1 MLTIKCMSVL
11 CKITSKLDMTPV
23 IDVLKS
29 ADIFE
34 AATNKKDALAQLT
47 PDKAG
52 ELAMQTLSAILPQL
66 DIVGEF
72 LPELIAAYK
81 KITIDEA
88 CELDALEVIDE
99 IVHDRGIIS
108 FFKRALPGK
117 VEQTL
122 TDSSTSIMTGA

>member
-1 MLTIKCMSVL
+1 MN
-11 CKITSKLDMTPV
+11 PV
-23 IDVLKS
+23 IDVLKG

-34 AATNKKDALAQLT
+34 AAVNKKDALAQLT

-52 ELAMQTLSAILPQL
+52 ELAMQALSAILPQL
-66 DIVGEF
+66 DVVGEF

-81 KITIDEA
+81 KVSIDEA
-88 CELDALEVIDE
+88 SELDALEVIEE
-99 IVHDRGIIS
+99 IVHDKGIIS

-122 TDSSTSIMTGA
+122 SDSSTSIIAGA